1 MLRGDYMGLKV
12 NRQTNLE
19 KLFDQFAVIEPEKTE
34 KNKKRLISLKR
45 LNLKK
50 KTKNNQKGIS
60 DDSFFTSKT
69 LHLIKKHL
77 KDEVQASYIPAV
89 KPLG

>member
-34 KNKKRLISLKR
+34 KNKEKTES
-45 LNLKK
+45 KK
-50 KTKNNQKGIS
+50 E
-60 DDSFFTSKT
+60 D
-69 LHLIKKHL
+69 KK
-77 KDEVQASYIPAV
+77 
-89 KPLG
+89 